1 MKKGKRKNKR
11 KSEQRHTGLAQ
22 HRRDGSVLRS
32 QFSTFRERLEIT
44 MWERDSLPEFLW
56 IAALSEDFPITE
68 VHRPYYRFMDIV
80 DKYWPTEEIAAFG
93 LLSDFALIR
102 DRAAEIW
109 AAHEDVLI
117 ELFHKPIGRVLAFYP
132 ENPASWLIRP
142 ELIERDGALDPNVE
156 LGRLRKL
163 LMKLYPGRG
172 GDVGHLR
179 VLPLGRLLKH
189 GGIKFPP
196 DPEIIDLFP
205 RYPHATTD
213 DENKM
218 VQSMTRALMNTILP
232 NEKRYQSKAWP
243 KYFWRHNLDLACCN
257 PRRLPIMG
265 TKPLSMNYLTTVEKV
280 LEQNAEDARKY
291 LEKVAREY
299 NYDLYSPERD
309 EILLGLLSR
318 IVRLYDLIA
327 KDANLWARDTAG
339 IMLRCL
345 VDAAITF
352 CYLSEKGDEED
363 FNKFREY
370 GEGQEKLL
378 MLHLQD
384 TYPEAETLEGRTP
397 DSVSEE
403 LGGFTPEILDIEL
416 GHWTKK
422 DARKLAISVNM
433 ERFYRLVYSPASSDL
448 HGSWFSLKHSS
459 FVRCIEP
466 LHRYHRIPT
475 YMEPLAYLQTINA
488 ASEIVS
494 HSFEVGRQRL
504 GFPEAPALKLL
515 TEPQDDV
522 AQP

>member
-1 MKKGKRKNKR
+1 MKKHNSKHKR
-11 KSEQRHTGLAQ
+11 KSMQKHTGLDQ
-22 HRRDGSVLRS
+22 HKKEGSILRS
-32 QFSTFRERLEIT
+32 PFSTLRSKLEMT
-44 MWERDSLPEFLW
+44 QWERDWLPEFLW
-56 IAALSEDFPITE
+56 IAALSENFPINE

-80 DKYWPTEEIAAFG
+80 DEYWPTGEIAAFG
-93 LLSDFALIR
+93 LLSDFAVLR
-102 DRAAEIW
+102 DRADDIW
-109 AAHEDVLI
+109 AAHEDVLT
-117 ELFHKPIGRVLAFYP
+117 ELFHKPLGRILAFYP

-142 ELIERDGALDPNVE
+142 ELIERGGVLDPTVE
-156 LGRLRKL
+156 LEKLRKL

-196 DPEIIDLFP
+196 DPQIIDLFP
-205 RYPHATTD
+205 RYPHATTE

-257 PRRLPIMG
+257 PRRLSIMG
-265 TKPLSMNYLTTVEKV
+265 TKPLSMNYLGKVEKV
-280 LEQNAEDARKY
+280 LGKNAEDARAY
-291 LEKVAREY
+291 LSKVAREY
-299 NYDLYSPERD
+299 KYDLYSPERD
-309 EILLGLLSR
+309 EILLGLFSR

-327 KDANLWARDTAG
+327 TDGNLWARDTAG
-339 IMLRCL
+339 IFLRCL

-352 CYLSEKGDEED
+352 CYLAEQGDEED
-363 FNKFREY
+363 FNRFREY

-384 TYPEAETLEGRTP
+384 TYPDDETLEGRTS
-397 DSVSEE
+397 DSLSEE
-403 LGGFTPEILDIEL
+403 LGGFSPEILDIEL

-494 HSFEVGRQRL
+494 HSFVVGQQRL
-504 GFPEAPALKLL
+504 GFPDSPLLDLL
-515 TEPQDDV
+515 TEPKEDTTER
-522 AQP
+522 